1 MSKGGLEPLRD
12 CSHQTNEAREIP
24 INGDLNELF
33 ISFKTQHIKGYIF
46 CEVDGN
52 RYTVYCA
59 GFDNPHTM
67 VPWEMVNNHGWQVV
81 GESDFGNE
89 VGSYR

>member
-1 MSKGGLEPLRD
+1 
-12 CSHQTNEAREIP
+12 
-24 INGDLNELF
+24 
-33 ISFKTQHIKGYIF
+33 
-46 CEVDGN
+46 VDGN